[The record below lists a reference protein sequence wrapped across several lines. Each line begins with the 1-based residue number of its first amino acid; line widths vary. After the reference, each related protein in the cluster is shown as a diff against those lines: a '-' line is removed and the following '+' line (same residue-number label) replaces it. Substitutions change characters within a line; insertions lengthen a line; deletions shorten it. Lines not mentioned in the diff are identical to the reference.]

1 MEAFTCSC
9 NEGYTGDG
17 VSCEART
24 VQDECALGSHDCNDD
39 ATCTDTQY
47 SYECACNSGFKDN
60 SRDPENFPGRKCK
73 ALGCCRVFRMSY
85 GSFNAECT
93 HNPDK
98 TSSLGSWMYDCP
110 LLGAYGL
117 LYIPFR
123 NEDRWMLSNESGT
136 SYYTYATNTG
146 TDTGFPCMG
155 DNLEWW
161 GSWTSTC
168 IESYETED
176 TTTTAWTTNEVT
188 TSTTDAPTTQ
198 EQTTTPEPTTK
209 SLGPTTTWA
218 DDYHDYNDHACC
230 RAMNLYKG
238 SFILDLG

>member
-1 MEAFTCSC
+1 M
-9 NEGYTGDG
+9 
-17 VSCEART
+17 SCEALP
-24 VQDECALGSHDCNDD
+24 VQDECALGSHDCADD

-73 ALGCCRVFRMSY
+73 ALGCCRVFQMTY
-85 GSFNAECT
+85 GGSFHVECT

-98 TSSLGSWMYDCP
+98 TSSIGSWMYDCP
-110 LLGAYGL
+110 LLGTYGL

-136 SYYTYATNTG
+136 SYYTYATTTG

-155 DNLEWW
+155 DSDLGWTN
-161 GSWTSTC
+161 GWTSSC
-168 IESYETED
+168 LESYETED

-188 TSTTDAPTTQ
+188 TSTTAPPTTDPVTTQ
-198 EQTTTPEPTTK
+198 EPTTTPEATTQ
-209 SLGPTTTWA
+209 SLGPTTTFA

-238 SFILDLG
+238 LFILDLH